1 MSDYEDRLGES
12 VSALM
17 DGEATEFETHRI
29 LKEVGEASG
38 AMDSARDK
46 WQRYQVASSI
56 MTGEPVLK
64 IDLSGAVSAAI
75 DLENA
80 HRINPLTRHAG
91 SAGRF
96 AIAASVAMVAIIG
109 VQQLN
114 NGGLENADAIQFAE
128 VAVDEALQN
137 TGPALQFPSGFQ
149 PNIQARTVSVGG
161 NNKTSR
167 QPAVKTFEVRQ
178 PINKQ
183 FSEVELRSYLND
195 IMMDHSSHAALN
207 SGQGML
213 PFARITLNGV
223 TPEPE

>member
-38 AMDSARDK
+38 ARDSARDK
-46 WQRYQVASSI
+46 WQRYQVASSV

-64 IDLSGAVSAAI
+64 IDLSGAISAAI
-75 DLENA
+75 DLEDA
-80 HRINPLTRHAG
+80 HRINPLIKHAG

-96 AIAASVAMVAIIG
+96 AISASVAIVAILG

-114 NGGLENADAIQFAE
+114 NGGLENGDAIEFAE

-195 IMMDHSSHAALN
+195 IMIDHSSHAALN
-207 SGQGML
+207 SSQGML
-213 PFARITLNGV
+213 PFARVMMNGV
-223 TPEPE
+223 APERE